1 MYEFVYVGK
10 IPSLRQVLLNSRLHF
25 SLVTLAEAFSISR
38 TDFRCCDGSRKMRK
52 PRDPTDMLIPQT
64 TPTNLFHFPT
74 FPVTFTH
81 FQGKHFRSYY
91 FPFSPL
97 YRGVYPL
104 LTLPP
109 KVLDKMQLTASVA
122 CIEGSNTSIGFFI
135 SMT

>member
-1 MYEFVYVGK
+1 MYAGK
-10 IPSLRQVLLNSRLHF
+10 IPSLRQVLLNSKLHF
-25 SLVTLAEAFSISR
+25 SLVTLAETFSISR
-38 TDFRCCDGSRKMRK
+38 TDFRRSDGSRKMRE
-52 PRDPTDMLIPQT
+52 PRDPTDMLKPQT
-64 TPTNLFHFPT
+64 TPTNLFYFPT

-109 KVLDKMQLTASVA
+109 KVRDKMQLTASVA
-122 CIEGSNTSIGFFI
+122 YIEGSNTSIGFFI
-135 SMT
+135 STR